1 VIVPE
6 VSGVVVEGDLKRRV
20 GQAVTKGD
28 ALFEISQLDNLRAKL
43 EVPED
48 VIADVE
54 VGMQGEL
61 SSAANPG
68 TYYRFEVERIEPM
81 ATVKEQKNVFGVKVR
96 LLETS
101 GPLRPGMAGVAKI
114 DAGKRSYAWIWTR
127 QAVNWVRMK
136 LWF

>member
-1 VIVPE
+1 VPA

-28 ALFEISQLDNLRAKL
+28 VMFEIAQLDDLRARL

-48 VIADVE
+48 RIADVE
-54 VGMQGEL
+54 VGQEGDL
-61 SSAANPG
+61 ATASAPG
-68 TYYRFEVERIEPM
+68 VYHRFVVERIEPM
-81 ATVKEQKNVFGVKVR
+81 AQVKEQKNVFGVRVR
-96 LLETS
+96 LLDTTTD
-101 GPLRPGMAGVAKI
+101 LRPGTAGIAKI
-114 DAGKRSYAWIWTR
+114 DAGKKPYAWIWTR